1 MLSSSQAVKFK
12 INQIILKRTQY
23 LKEQYVSRCVDEM
36 DTKTLYH
43 LSSDLLLA
51 QLDDMTLEELTQR
64 INEHGWEDLL
74 EEEE

>member
-1 MLSSSQAVKFK
+1 M
-12 INQIILKRTQY
+12 
-23 LKEQYVSRCVDEM
+23 DEM